1 MKQYRLRMDFYYK
14 KLFKVGTIVSEF
26 WTGEIY
32 YNNSDGIPADIVEN
46 NPLIFEPLKESK
58 VKVEIININEN

>member
-1 MKQYRLRMDFYYK
+1 MKQYRLTMDFYYK

-26 WTGEIY
+26 WTKKIY
-32 YNNSDGIPADIVEN
+32 YSNSDEIPSDIIEN

-58 VKVEIININEN
+58 VKVEILNINN